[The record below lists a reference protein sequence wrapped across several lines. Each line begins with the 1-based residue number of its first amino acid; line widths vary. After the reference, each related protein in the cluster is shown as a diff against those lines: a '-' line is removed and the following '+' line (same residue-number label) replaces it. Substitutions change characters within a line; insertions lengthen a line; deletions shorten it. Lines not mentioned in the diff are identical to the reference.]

1 MSTFDKPPPS
11 VEDAERLSKF
21 FIVMP
26 VPKPGIK
33 IGHRV
38 YNGKAAC
45 IKDWPKITEEVM
57 VTQMQTWFNG
67 KSENNIAIILSNKGI
82 VIDSDGKKC
91 EYIIWEKI
99 VPNLSNDLQKA
110 FRKTTR
116 TRTGGGGEHI
126 IFGLRQE
133 DFPDGVP
140 TKNIIKLGDHEE
152 IKFLGNGSYV
162 VERGIHQSGKEYLP
176 SNDIEKLVYLSKE
189 QVEELLTALNNLRP
203 EAPKQKSKPNREKEQ
218 PIKTYNL
225 DDSKIESIVN
235 ELEPWYKLGGR
246 DEIAFSCGGCLHK
259 WEISQDSATAVI
271 SQLALNDEEKES
283 RISTLKNTY
292 SKKRDSADVSGRRRF
307 VEVLTLA
314 TEDKQKAEEIVR
326 MIGRIITQ
334 ARTEQGDNQDT
345 EEYKEAADIGRQI
358 PQEVLTQLGEDVY
371 AIVNYDPIVFIVAH
385 RGTKQIIKAI
395 IKRSEHEINRDN
407 IIISYNLIWKNPII
421 DAIIIKLIKNDNPL
435 DGTVTYKITFAY
447 QGSKK
452 PFTIGPGSISY
463 IIDELQEKALVL
475 KKVEASDAL
484 TAVIREYE
492 RQALTEINDR
502 IPTPGYYWLDGR
514 IVGYDIVQNLDL
526 DPENNQAYKEEV
538 LECVNV
544 IEDLYTKNKNKTVFA
559 TVLKWSTLAP
569 FSYVKKCIDPSDSN
583 WLPYLQA
590 YGWTRTGKNTMGKIA
605 LAVCRKLTKKD
616 VQDHILGFGNVN
628 TDARLGRA
636 LALST
641 YPKLVN
647 EVGAL
652 ASEKY
657 LSIVELIKHAVES
670 LTVRGGFKGNSRYG
684 NESALCPLILTSNSP
699 PPTDPAYRIR
709 VIPLRFDKIHE
720 TTCKGER
727 RF

>member
-283 RISTLKNTY
+283 RIRY
-292 SKKRDSADVSGRRRF
+292 SKKHIF
-307 VEVLTLA
+307 
-314 TEDKQKAEEIVR
+314 QK
-326 MIGRIITQ
+326 
-334 ARTEQGDNQDT
+334 
-345 EEYKEAADIGRQI
+345 
-358 PQEVLTQLGEDVY
+358 
-371 AIVNYDPIVFIVAH
+371 
-385 RGTKQIIKAI
+385 
-395 IKRSEHEINRDN
+395 
-407 IIISYNLIWKNPII
+407 
-421 DAIIIKLIKNDNPL
+421 
-435 DGTVTYKITFAY
+435 
-447 QGSKK
+447 
-452 PFTIGPGSISY
+452 
-463 IIDELQEKALVL
+463 
-475 KKVEASDAL
+475 
-484 TAVIREYE
+484 
-492 RQALTEINDR
+492 
-502 IPTPGYYWLDGR
+502 
-514 IVGYDIVQNLDL
+514 
-526 DPENNQAYKEEV
+526 
-538 LECVNV
+538 
-544 IEDLYTKNKNKTVFA
+544 
-559 TVLKWSTLAP
+559 
-569 FSYVKKCIDPSDSN
+569 
-583 WLPYLQA
+583 
-590 YGWTRTGKNTMGKIA
+590 TR
-605 LAVCRKLTKKD
+605 
-616 VQDHILGFGNVN
+616 
-628 TDARLGRA
+628 
-636 LALST
+636 
-641 YPKLVN
+641 
-647 EVGAL
+647 
-652 ASEKY
+652 
-657 LSIVELIKHAVES
+657 
-670 LTVRGGFKGNSRYG
+670 
-684 NESALCPLILTSNSP
+684 
-699 PPTDPAYRIR
+699 
-709 VIPLRFDKIHE
+709 
-720 TTCKGER
+720 
-727 RF
+727 